1 MLVGV
6 WRCATALAVRYAST
20 KVQVPEK
27 CFVEFGMGLHRWVCT
42 DGFAQ
47 MGLHRCRHQAN
58 EGINRATGLAV
69 HVCGVHM

>member
-27 CFVEFGMGLHRWVCT
+27 CFAEFGMGLHRWVST
-42 DGFAQ
+42 DV
-47 MGLHRCRHQAN
+47 
-58 EGINRATGLAV
+58 GIQPMRVSKKRATGLSV